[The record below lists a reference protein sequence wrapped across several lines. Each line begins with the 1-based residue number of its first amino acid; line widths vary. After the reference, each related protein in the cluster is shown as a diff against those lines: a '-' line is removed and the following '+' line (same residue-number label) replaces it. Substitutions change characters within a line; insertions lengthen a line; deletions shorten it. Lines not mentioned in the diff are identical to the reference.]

1 MPKYRMIWYFGVLT
15 EIGRQME
22 LLVLGWL
29 LLEITNSPLQ
39 FGVFFFANNLP
50 RPVFSIFTGLIADRF
65 DRNKILW
72 AGALI
77 NVISGIVVFAL
88 IYVESIV
95 PYHIFIA
102 SCINGSCRAI

>member
-1 MPKYRMIWYFGVLT
+1 
-15 EIGRQME
+15 ME

-102 SCINGSCRAI
+102 SWINGSCRAIEDLSLIHI